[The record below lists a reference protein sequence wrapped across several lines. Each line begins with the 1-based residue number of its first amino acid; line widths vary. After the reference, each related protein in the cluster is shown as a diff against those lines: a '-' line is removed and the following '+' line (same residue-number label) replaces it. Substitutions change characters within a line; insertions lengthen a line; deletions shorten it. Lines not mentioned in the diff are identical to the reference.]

1 MPLLL
6 LLFHNYYYYY
16 LFILIIIIIIIV
28 IIVYNCTY
36 LGYLLLRV
44 SSIIVNI
51 IVNIRNLVL
60 QIYHFTFHI
69 RVSITKFSLI
79 YLYVTRVFSPVGRI
93 AVDYDYYC
101 LLASYFFYEYTCTKI
116 KKNIQEPPNT

>member
-36 LGYLLLRV
+36 LGYLLL
-44 SSIIVNI
+44 STYIIVNI

-69 RVSITKFSLI
+69 RVSIRKFSLI

-93 AVDYDYYC
+93 AVDYDHYC
-101 LLASYFFYEYTCTKI
+101 LLASYFFYEYTYTKI